1 MFTVLLLQ
9 VLHIMINNF
18 VCSIYSVKILS
29 YSLWCS
35 VHLLTLYILFS
46 LAYTSYFASHVL
58 PPPLLS
64 PDWSPLV
71 CSLWV
76 SSFFVIFNRVIYF
89 LDCAIQNIIQY
100 LSFSI
105 WPISF
110 SLTPWIPSTLLQMAK
125 VPCFMVGL
133 SSTVSV
139 CGYRHSVC
147 VWVYTQ
153 RHLYIHTV
161 ASLGFPEGTSGRE
174 PTCKCKRWV
183 TVQSLSQEDPLEKE
197 AATHFSVQC
206 LENSTNRGAWW
217 AAVHGVTRV
226 GHA

>member
-1 MFTVLLLQ
+1 MVFSTSFNIIYFIQLSLYLLLCFSC
-9 VLHIMINNF
+9 IT
-18 VCSIYSVKILS
+18 STP
-29 YSLWCS
+29 SLPRL
-35 VHLLTLYILFS
+35 VTTGLFS
-46 LAYTSYFASHVL
+46 VS
-58 PPPLLS
+58 LLLFCYIQS
-64 PDWSPLV
+64 CDL
-71 CSLWV
+71 
-76 SSFFVIFNRVIYF
+76 FFRLRNTEHHTV
-89 LDCAIQNIIQY
+89 